1 MPLSALRF
9 QAERF
14 RALYLITA
22 ATLLRPANVPKITY
36 KWLREFRVEH
46 RISLRLP
53 NKRWKIPRPVFLE
66 RIRITWLN
74 VIRLRYWL
82 LLLTGQEP
90 ESIDNF
96 DQKPLHVNES
106 GSKYQKTLAFEG
118 GEVELKELHSAT
130 RERWT
135 VNTYATSDETR
146 AVAGDNPVE
155 CSFKGKRLL
164 PTTHHRMCVARPP

>member
-1 MPLSALRF
+1 MPK
-9 QAERF
+9 
-14 RALYLITA
+14 
-22 ATLLRPANVPKITY
+22 VTY
-36 KWLREFRVEH
+36 KWLREFRKEH

-53 NKRWKIPRPVFLE
+53 NKRWKVPRPVFLE

-82 LLLTGQEP
+82 LLVTGQEP

-106 GSKYQKTLAFEG
+106 GSKYQKTLAFVG

-135 VNTYATSDETR
+135 VTRLPRVTRPVPLLVTILWNLCSKET
-146 AVAGDNPVE
+146 VFYP
-155 CSFKGKRLL
+155 L
-164 PTTHHRMCVARPP
+164 PTTGPASPAAHRPRAAPQPPAPAEELRAAHQ

>member
-1 MPLSALRF
+1 M
-9 QAERF
+9 
-14 RALYLITA
+14 
-22 ATLLRPANVPKITY
+22 
-36 KWLREFRVEH
+36 
-46 RISLRLP
+46 
-53 NKRWKIPRPVFLE
+53 FLE

-106 GSKYQKTLAFEG
+106 GSKCQKTLAFAG

-155 CSFKGKRLL
+155 CLFKGKRFSPP
-164 PTTHHRMCVARPP
+164 PTTGCASPAPHRPRAAPQRPREIPLGRNAQTRVQETT